1 MRQLIDA
8 LREVQG
14 KDVNIYTKH
23 KLFGGQCLKTKF
35 KPEVEMGIGFCYK
48 EQIIYIDNSEIVDY
62 CIDNDKIVVNG
73 EMMSITIIED
83 V

>member
-8 LREVQG
+8 LRETQG
-14 KDVNIYTKH
+14 QDVSIYTKH

-35 KPEVEMGIGFCYK
+35 KPEIEMGIGFHYK
-48 EQIIYIDNSEIVDY
+48 EQAIHIDNSEIVDY
-62 CIDNDKIVVNG
+62 CIENDKIVING
-73 EMMSITIIED
+73 VMMNITIIKD